1 MHERDLAVAI
11 INQLNLSADTV
22 QKIRESMQQTG
33 ISFTDAAIALGL
45 MTTEQL
51 HDIIVAQQRS
61 ERDNVSMVESAMRK
75 MSLRRSFVATEPQ
88 GHAAASKR
96 LIIAHDA
103 YSPRSEKIRGLR
115 TELQLRFGTTTQGTI
130 FAIVSAGP
138 SEGRSQ
144 LAAELAIAFAQ
155 LDRRTLLVDMDFRS
169 PQQHLLYSANN
180 DAGLSQAISGD
191 GDPYIFAVE
200 GFPKLNVM
208 TTGPL
213 PKNPLEVLSAPTLEN
228 LIKGWRANYD
238 YIICD
243 TPPVTPY
250 ADALAISRLVSR
262 VLLVTRAQHT
272 QHADVR
278 EMLRR
283 LTATNTEILGSV
295 INNF

>member
-1 MHERDLAVAI
+1 MSADPYSKDVHERDLAVAI

-130 FAIVSAGP
+130 FAIVSAHSSQQNSQSLLHNWIAEPCWWTWTFVHLSSICSTVQTMMLDFHKP
-138 SEGRSQ
+138 SLETETHIFLQSK
-144 LAAELAIAFAQ
+144 AF
-155 LDRRTLLVDMDFRS
+155 
-169 PQQHLLYSANN
+169 PN
-180 DAGLSQAISGD
+180 
-191 GDPYIFAVE
+191 
-200 GFPKLNVM
+200 
-208 TTGPL
+208 
-213 PKNPLEVLSAPTLEN
+213 
-228 LIKGWRANYD
+228 
-238 YIICD
+238 
-243 TPPVTPY
+243 
-250 ADALAISRLVSR
+250 
-262 VLLVTRAQHT
+262 
-272 QHADVR
+272 
-278 EMLRR
+278 
-283 LTATNTEILGSV
+283 
-295 INNF
+295 